1 MTFNMVYARYETIP
15 VSEEDEEIAPKAANY
30 KVLPKLTCR
39 HCNKTFSRKST
50 LDQHLVSHSSERWA
64 DVQDAAIKDL
74 EQAIAFSG
82 EPTFLDG
89 RKNIGVNQQQTQPG
103 EEEEEI
109 SPPPDV
115 KEEGKEKQKEKDD
128 DGHRC
133 TKCGKSFGRLSL
145 LNRHMKLHS
154 GIKPWACT
162 VCGWRFLQRYNL
174 KKHMMTHSQ
183 NKPHKCGE
191 CDASFSEGSQLRN
204 HLVKQH
210 NQGTSNTSGG
220 STTAVKKTSDEENT
234 NSGQNGSSN
243 VVGEGMV
250 PCPKCD
256 RTFAAKSHLERH
268 MPVHT

>member
-1 MTFNMVYARYETIP
+1 MVR
-15 VSEEDEEIAPKAANY
+15 
-30 KVLPKLTCR
+30 VLPKLTCR

-64 DVQDAAIKDL
+64 DVQVDQFFSSKIKSSAFFQDAAIKDL

-145 LNRHMKLHS
+145 LNR
-154 GIKPWACT
+154 
-162 VCGWRFLQRYNL
+162 
-174 KKHMMTHSQ
+174 
-183 NKPHKCGE
+183 
-191 CDASFSEGSQLRN
+191 
-204 HLVKQH
+204 
-210 NQGTSNTSGG
+210 
-220 STTAVKKTSDEENT
+220 
-234 NSGQNGSSN
+234 
-243 VVGEGMV
+243 
-250 PCPKCD
+250 
-256 RTFAAKSHLERH
+256 
-268 MPVHT
+268 